1 MYRTLECAGGITINI
16 ESFEDS
22 VLSATSLLMHC
33 SHLHSV
39 DILLVCMRVCV
50 YLHLHGWLPFSLLF
64 PVVVH
69 VCMCVC
75 TCIYI
80 HCERDLLLS
89 PYEERFLSLQLDYLV
104 PCSSQ

>member
-1 MYRTLECAGGITINI
+1 
-16 ESFEDS
+16 

-39 DILLVCMRVCV
+39 DILLVCMRVSASARLVTFFIIILCGGTYACV
-50 YLHLHGWLPFSLLF
+50 PASTY
-64 PVVVH
+64 
-69 VCMCVC
+69 
-75 TCIYI
+75 
-80 HCERDLLLS
+80 CERDLLLS